1 MYNYKEN
8 EFSLELNKSGSI
20 SDFKYKDVQI
30 TACPISVIDNSVFN
44 IHIVSGEN
52 SFGILDTD
60 VKKTITED
68 LSIQGSHNGIDFNA
82 KINLLENGKF
92 TIGIN
97 LSEEADIVFATD
109 ICLGDASIR
118 SNILYASQYLDNKV
132 FETETGYAVAM
143 RKTVKQSM
151 GYPYIQIS
159 ADKKVVEYATE
170 GYDFYT
176 SKFRYNQKLELSHE
190 LSSRARNYEHGFI
203 ALKVKGEKE
212 VKFCGAVLETL
223 DHQIDKLIEINNS
236 QNSNSEEPSGIKLY
250 STSMVKLLNGLELSQ
265 VEIDSTYPVQNFKEV
280 SANDKLYSFFTNN
293 HEHVILQEK
302 ELYID
307 RTHANIITSGNHDV
321 TNRKQLVSSNY
332 MCGVFNA
339 QLAIG
344 NTAQNPLNSNISS
357 GLYIN
362 KLQGT
367 RIFVKEGEELL
378 LLNTPSVYELGFN
391 YSKWVYKLED
401 NTITVK
407 VFTEMDTPNLNFVI
421 ESEKNIDVVI
431 TDDILPK
438 FTRIENE
445 FLISNGTYQKEI
457 YPNLKYKYSDELS
470 YEENEFGENI
480 VAFTKAVD
488 GSISFQIKA
497 TLDEEYSNSNVNFNE
512 EVAKYENYIE
522 ELARGIQIKAD
533 DEAIEMFNT
542 TIRWYIHNGLIHFAT
557 PHGVEQ
563 HGGAAWGTR
572 DVCQGPVE
580 LFASLGHYDM
590 VRKILLEIFRNQ
602 SIQTGN
608 WPQWFMFDDYRD
620 IRSDEQHGDVI
631 VWPLKALADYL
642 NETNDISILEE
653 KVEYYDEDTKLLT
666 GEEYTIMHHVKNEI
680 GYIEANF
687 IEGTYLSKYA
697 DGDWDD
703 TLQPAKDED
712 RNKMVS
718 GWTVALT
725 YQAFKNISKYIK
737 DEVPKIDEL
746 IEGIKCDY
754 NKYLVKNGAIAGFIK
769 YNSSEDIDYILHPE
783 DNKTGLKHRLLP
795 INRGIISG
803 LIEGEEI
810 ANQMKIIE
818 EKLACPDGIRLMDKP
833 AKYTGGESHLFQ
845 RAESAS
851 TVGREVSLQYVHA
864 HIRYIEAM
872 CKIQNVEQ
880 AWWGLK
886 IINPLMVNE
895 MLEQANLRQRN
906 AYFSSSDGDFDNR
919 YDYEENFDKLR
930 TGDITIKSGW
940 RIYSSGPGIYLK
952 QLLSNFLEYN
962 FKEKKLENPERLNG
976 IIKNINVT
984 SK

>member
-1 MYNYKEN
+1 MYNYKKN
-8 EFSLELNKSGSI
+8 GFSLELNKNGSI
-20 SDFKYKDVQI
+20 SDFKYRDVQV
-30 TACPISVIDNSVFN
+30 TSCPISLIDNSVFN
-44 IHIVSGEN
+44 IHIISGEN

-68 LSIQGSHNGIDFNA
+68 LRIKGSHKGIDFNA
-82 KINLLENGKF
+82 TINLLENGKF
-92 TIGIN
+92 TVAIN

-109 ICLGDASIR
+109 ICLGDSSIR

-132 FETETGYAVAM
+132 FETESGYAVAM

-176 SKFRYNQKLELSHE
+176 SKFRYDQKLELSNK

-203 ALKVKGEKE
+203 ALKVKGEQE
-212 VKFCGAVLETL
+212 VEFYGAVLETL
-223 DHQIDKLIEINNS
+223 DHQIDKLVEVDNTKESDSKETTEIDLS
-236 QNSNSEEPSGIKLY
+236 
-250 STSMVKLLNGLELSQ
+250 STPKVKLLNGLELSQ
-265 VEIDSTYPVQNFKEV
+265 NEVDSFYQIQNYKEV
-280 SANDKLYSFFTNN
+280 SDDNKLYSFFTDK
-293 HEHVILQEK
+293 HEHVVLQEK

-321 TNRKQLVSSNY
+321 TNTKQLVSSNY

-357 GLYIN
+357 GHYIN

-378 LLNTPSVYELGFN
+378 LLNAPSIYELGFN

-401 NTITVK
+401 NTIIVK
-407 VFTEMDTPNLNFVI
+407 VFTEMDTPNLNFEV
-421 ESEKNIDVVI
+421 ESENKIDIIV
-431 TDDILPK
+431 TDNILPK
-438 FTRIENE
+438 FTRLENE
-445 FLISNGTYQKEI
+445 FLIADETYQKSI

-470 YEENEFGENI
+470 YEENAFGEGI
-480 VAFTKAVD
+480 ISLTTTVD
-488 GSISFQIKA
+488 ESVRFQIQA
-497 TLDEEYSNSNVNFNE
+497 TLDEEYYNSTVSFND
-512 EVAKYENYIE
+512 EVRKYENYIE
-522 ELARGIQIKAD
+522 GLARGIELTSDDAD
-533 DEAIEMFNT
+533 IEMFNT

-642 NETNDISILEE
+642 NETNDTSILKET
-653 KVEYYDEDTKLLT
+653 VEYYDEDTKLLT
-666 GEEYTIMHHVKNEI
+666 GEEYTIMHHIKSEI
-680 GYIEANF
+680 KYIEGNF

-703 TLQPAKDED
+703 TLQPVRDED

-725 YQAFKNISKYIK
+725 YQAFTKISKFVKNDIPNI
-737 DEVPKIDEL
+737 EEL
-746 IEGIKCDY
+746 IEGIKSDY
-754 NKYLVKNGAIAGFIK
+754 KKYLVKNGAIAGFIK

-783 DNKTGLKHRLLP
+783 DNKTGIKHRLLP

-803 LIEGEEI
+803 LIEGEDVASQI
-810 ANQMKIIE
+810 QIIE
-818 EKLACPDGIRLMDKP
+818 EKLACPDGIRLMDRP

-872 CKIQNVEQ
+872 CTIEDIKQ

-906 AYFSSSDGDFDNR
+906 SYFSSSEGDFDNR
-919 YDYEENFDKLR
+919 YDYEQNFNKLR
-930 TGDITIKSGW
+930 TGDVAIKSGW

-962 FKEKKLENPERLNG
+962 FEEKRLENPEKFNN
-976 IIKNINVT
+976 IIENINVT
-984 SK
+984 SN